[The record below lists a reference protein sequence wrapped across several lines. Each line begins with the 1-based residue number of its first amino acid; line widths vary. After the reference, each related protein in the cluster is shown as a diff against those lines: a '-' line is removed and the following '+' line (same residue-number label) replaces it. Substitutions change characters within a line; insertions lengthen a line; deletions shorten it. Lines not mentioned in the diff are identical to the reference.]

1 MSPVAMVRL
10 LSRRDGDMGAS
21 NTMSERTKLIVI
33 VFLALGV
40 YNATEVFIKILRTF
54 RSYKGVYF
62 WALVAASVGI
72 ILHAF
77 GYFFRNFDVI
87 DSLGLEIF
95 LVGPGGMMM
104 ITGQSI
110 VLYSRLKLIS
120 HGGTKD
126 WWILAMILFDLLVIQ
141 VGATTLYAGSQTK
154 NANAYLPIYKV
165 WERFQVTAFFVQ
177 ECIISGIYIY
187 RTYALIKNSSAFR
200 GISARRIL
208 NHLVLVNLLVIA
220 LDVTIITCQYAGLYD
235 VQTSWKT
242 LAYSIKLKFEFYILN
257 RLVELTK
264 TGVNGG
270 RPSGSRYTRSE
281 ENGGGV
287 GRGAP
292 KTTSAVGSQSMF
304 GNSAYARME
313 DAECVPMKDVGT
325 VVKTTQITVKVED
338 ESDAISECSSGE
350 IRTAVPAIEKVHLRK

>member
-1 MSPVAMVRL
+1 MVQL
-10 LSRRDGDMGAS
+10 FRRSDGDMGAS
-21 NTMSERTKLIVI
+21 NTMSERIKLVVI

-40 YNATEVFIKILRTF
+40 YNAAEVFVKILRTF
-54 RSYKGVYF
+54 RLYKGVYF
-62 WALVAASVGI
+62 WSLVAASVGI
-72 ILHAF
+72 FLHAF

-87 DSLGLEIF
+87 ESLGLEIF

-126 WWILAMILFDLLVIQ
+126 WWILVMILFDLLVIQ

-154 NANAYLPIYKV
+154 NASTYLPIYRV
-165 WERFQVTAFFVQ
+165 WERFQVTAFFGQ

-187 RTYALIKNSSAFR
+187 RTYALIKNSSTFR
-200 GISARRIL
+200 GTGPRRIL
-208 NHLVLVNLLVIA
+208 NHLVFVNLLVIA
-220 LDVTIITCQYAGLYD
+220 LDVTILTCQYAGLYD

-257 RLVELTK
+257 RLVDLTK

-270 RPSGSRYTRSE
+270 RPFGSRYTGSDG
-281 ENGGGV
+281 NGGAV
-287 GRGAP
+287 GRGTANQ
-292 KTTSAVGSQSMF
+292 AVAAGPQSVF
-304 GNSAYARME
+304 GNLAYARMQ
-313 DAECVPMKDVGT
+313 DADFVLMEGVGT
-325 VVKTTQITVKVED
+325 VVKTTQITIKVED
-338 ESDAISECSSGE
+338 ESDAISQSSVEG
-350 IRTAVPAIEKVHLRK
+350 IRPAIPAIERVYIQR